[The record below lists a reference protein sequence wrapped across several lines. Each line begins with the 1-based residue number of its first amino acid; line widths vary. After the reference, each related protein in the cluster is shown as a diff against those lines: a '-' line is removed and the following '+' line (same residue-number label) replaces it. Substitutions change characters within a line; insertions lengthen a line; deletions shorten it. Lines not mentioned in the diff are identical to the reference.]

1 MKEQIPYLVEELYY
15 QYSHE
20 LVPKSWG
27 SGLEDSPV
35 QGHGMWSFYQGL
47 RLGLQLSAV
56 CLDQL

>member
-20 LVPKSWG
+20 LVPDSWLG
-27 SGLEDSPV
+27 GLEDNPV

-47 RLGLQLSAV
+47 RLGMRLSAV